1 MVGFIII
8 ITITIIT
15 SNMDKSNFTLH
26 PMIIYTYLYIRSANP
41 RVKLRVIFPQLKF
54 TSLMTKK
61 RHYL

>member
-1 MVGFIII
+1 MVGFII

-15 SNMDKSNFTLH
+15 SNIDKSNFTLH
-26 PMIIYTYLYIRSANP
+26 PMITYTYIRSGNP
-41 RVKLRVIFPQLKF
+41 RVKLRVIFPELKF